1 MTHRL
6 KSALWVP
13 LRCSVL
19 VAVPTGTYRYFKV
32 LRPTL
37 RRLYLSERSR
47 STCTFRFMAVLAKVE
62 SKSQSP
68 KVENMFSKLN
78 LSETFFLPHLNFPI
92 YRLTETCDSTSAIET
107 ETWILPLRYGVYTF
121 GFSELVLL
129 KATSLGP
136 EPVWTFVRDQGTC
149 TVMST

>member
-1 MTHRL
+1 
-6 KSALWVP
+6 
-13 LRCSVL
+13 
-19 VAVPTGTYRYFKV
+19 
-32 LRPTL
+32 
-37 RRLYLSERSR
+37 
-47 STCTFRFMAVLAKVE
+47 MAVLAKVE
-62 SKSQSP
+62 SMSQSP

>member
-1 MTHRL
+1 
-6 KSALWVP
+6 
-13 LRCSVL
+13 
-19 VAVPTGTYRYFKV
+19 
-32 LRPTL
+32 
-37 RRLYLSERSR
+37 
-47 STCTFRFMAVLAKVE
+47 MAVLAKVE

-136 EPVWTFVRDQGTC
+136 EPVWTFLQDRGTC
-149 TVMST
+149 TVMSTWQYLMLVRNFQYLDEFTVETLIGGRVYFVINWYFNGQIIFF